1 MNLPYDIARCE
12 GRMHTAVLDHAGC
25 VSVTITTG
33 YAECVRCRRREPIE
47 PDPDAPDRG
56 YPYISPP
63 PFVAGRCHMRIA
75 P

>member
-1 MNLPYDIARCE
+1 MKLYLVEAPVKA
-12 GRMHTAVLDHAGC
+12 A
-25 VSVTITTG
+25 
-33 YAECVRCRRREPIE
+33 E

-63 PFVAGRCHMRIA
+63 PFVDGRCHMRIA